1 MYGWGIPRKK
11 KGVTQKGGLE
21 LQLIQHLE
29 GIVSLWKNNW
39 KQFKDSKDRDKG
51 QLVKFV
57 MWILLV
63 ASPGLH
69 GLTLSPGD

>member
-1 MYGWGIPRKK
+1 MYTSCMDGEYPEE

-29 GIVSLWKNNW
+29 RIVSLWKNNW
-39 KQFKDSKDRDKG
+39 KQFKDSKDRDKD

-57 MWILLV
+57 M
-63 ASPGLH
+63 
-69 GLTLSPGD
+69 

>member
-1 MYGWGIPRKK
+1 MYGWEYPEE

-29 GIVSLWKNNW
+29 RVVSLRKNNW

-63 ASPGLH
+63 ASPG
-69 GLTLSPGD
+69 